1 MRVLD
6 NEAEDP
12 LEINIVP
19 MIDVIFAILAFFI
32 LSTLFLTRAEG
43 LPVNLPNAETAEP
56 QQSAD
61 FTVTM
66 QESGQMF
73 LNRDPIQ
80 LGQLN
85 SAIEAELSP
94 GQTALI
100 TVQADRRIEH
110 GEVIEVMDALRT
122 IEGARLGMATE
133 PRRSDQGD
141 SDQGE
146 AE

>member
-73 LNRDPIQ
+73 LNREPVQ
-80 LGQLN
+80 LRQLN
-85 SAIEAELSP
+85 SKIESELAA

-110 GEVIEVMDALRT
+110 GQVIEVMDELRM

-133 PRRSDQGD
+133 SRRNDG
-141 SDQGE
+141 GE
-146 AE
+146 NK

>member
-61 FTVTM
+61 FTITM
-66 QESGQMF
+66 QENGQMF
-73 LNRDPIQ
+73 LNREPVQ
-80 LGQLN
+80 LRQLN
-85 SAIEAELSP
+85 STIESELAA

-100 TVQADRRIEH
+100 TVQADQRIEH
-110 GEVIEVMDALRT
+110 GQVIEVMDELRM

-133 PRRSDQGD
+133 SRRNDG
-141 SDQGE
+141 GE
-146 AE
+146 NK